1 MIRLTWKAGSEF
13 LDEKGPS
20 VAIMLFMSFMSW
32 ILFWPHGLN
41 VSMAIG
47 KEPEAVKYE
56 KVKTAYSENAAE
68 LMRLDEDI
76 FSRSLSILDT
86 KKYYCLLT
94 EYFDTGYEGGLQPA
108 ALLRYESLCD
118 VFADAAAM
126 VDTYADRLNGWGGFY
141 PELHEFT
148 LHSRGKEQRVGPF
161 LTQAECIEIADRLA
175 SLGEHASSC
184 APFGHSPTQP
194 YRTALVAG
202 QG

>member
-13 LDEKGPS
+13 LEEKGPS
-20 VAIMLFMSFMSW
+20 VAIVLFMTFMSW

-41 VSMAIG
+41 ISMAIG
-47 KEPEAVKYE
+47 KEPEAIKYE
-56 KVKTAYSENAAE
+56 KVRTSYSKNAAE
-68 LMRLDEDI
+68 LMRYNEDI

-108 ALLRYESLCD
+108 ALLRYESLCE
-118 VFADAAAM
+118 VFSDAAAL
-126 VDTYADRLNGWGGFY
+126 VDTYADRLNGWSGFY

-148 LHSRGKEQRVGPF
+148 WHGRSEEQRIGPF

-175 SLGEHASSC
+175 RLGEHASSC
-184 APFGHSPTQP
+184 GPYGHASTESLN
-194 YRTALVAG
+194 TALVAD